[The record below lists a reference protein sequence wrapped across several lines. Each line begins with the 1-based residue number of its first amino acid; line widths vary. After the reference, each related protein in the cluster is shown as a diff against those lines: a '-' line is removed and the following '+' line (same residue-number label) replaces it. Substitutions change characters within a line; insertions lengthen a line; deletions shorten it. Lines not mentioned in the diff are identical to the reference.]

1 MLVNARGGSLTP
13 DGGGI
18 TDQLIMLSLP

>member
-1 MLVNARGGSLTP
+1 VNARGGWLTP